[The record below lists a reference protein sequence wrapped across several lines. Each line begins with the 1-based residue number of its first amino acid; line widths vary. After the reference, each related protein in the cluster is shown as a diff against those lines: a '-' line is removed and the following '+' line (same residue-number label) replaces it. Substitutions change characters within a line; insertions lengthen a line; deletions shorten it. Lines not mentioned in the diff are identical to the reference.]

1 MQTKNIG
8 IMAKGSAM
16 GLWKGK
22 KGSSVFYRIWNTNN
36 KEAQGI
42 REYRAEVRNPQ
53 SDGQADQRARL
64 LPAQRIKGALR
75 DIVSRSFQGV
85 PYGSKSRLEFLRQA
99 MRLKEGYP
107 FVTKGYQEPVPGRYI
122 ISRGSLRQISATF
135 NDDIFVTNLT
145 AGQTPMTAD
154 TTIGQLST
162 WILED
167 NVDMLEGDQIT
178 IVGCLCSM
186 PDAPDVSIYEW
197 YYYSFILDPNNN
209 EEVASLN
216 GYRFIG
222 IGKQNDTGKITLFG
236 PEDNL
241 CAAAIIISR
250 LGEDG
255 AYLRSTAQLAV
266 ADFMSVFFSPS
277 QAAVTRASY
286 QTQTSQN
293 STDWPVEEDTR
304 GGGSSVTDGEFTI
317 AGATGTK
324 AGFNGM
330 KCKVRINTLTGSPAA
345 VYVANTSDNTLVDVN
360 GNELT
365 IIPQGGELTYL
376 FKADVPA
383 LASLPSVL
391 YS

>member
-1 MQTKNIG
+1 
-8 IMAKGSAM
+8 M

-75 DIVSRSFQGV
+75 DIVSRSFQGI
-85 PYGSKSRLEFLRQA
+85 PYGSKSRLEFIRQA

-122 ISRGSLRQISATF
+122 ISKGTLRQISATF
-135 NDDIFVTNLT
+135 KNDGFETSLA
-145 AGQTPMTAD
+145 AGDHSTTAD
-154 TTIGQLST
+154 TTIGDLSS
-162 WILED
+162 WILESNPD
-167 NVDMLEGDQIT
+167 LMEGDQIT
-178 IVGCLCSM
+178 IVGCLCSL
-186 PDAPDVSIYEW
+186 PDAPDVSMYEW
-197 YYYSFILDPNNN
+197 HYYSFILDPTNT
-209 EEVASLN
+209 EEVAAFP
-216 GYRFIG
+216 GTDFIAPEVQSTT
-222 IGKQNDTGKITLFG
+222 KKIALYG
-236 PEDNL
+236 PDDNL
-241 CAAAIIISR
+241 AAAAIIISR

-266 ADFMSVFFSPS
+266 ADFMSPFFSPS

-286 QTQTSQN
+286 QTQTTQN

-304 GGGSSVTDGEFTI
+304 GGGSSATDGEFTI
-317 AGATGTK
+317 TGATGTK
-324 AGFNGM
+324 AGFNGK
-330 KCKVRINTLTGSPAA
+330 KCKVRINTLTGSPTA
-345 VYVANTSDNTLVDVN
+345 VYVANTTDNTLVDVN

-365 IIPQGGELTYL
+365 IIPTGGELTYI
-376 FKADVPA
+376 FKSDVPA
-383 LASLPSVL
+383 LASLPAVL

>member
-1 MQTKNIG
+1 
-8 IMAKGSAM
+8 M

-75 DIVSRSFQGV
+75 DIVSRSFQGI
-85 PYGSKSRLEFLRQA
+85 PYGSKSRLEFIRQA

-122 ISRGSLRQISATF
+122 ISRGSLRQITATF
-135 NDDIFVTNLT
+135 SNNIFVTSLK
-145 AGQTPMTAD
+145 AGANTIGPD
-154 TTIGQLST
+154 TTVGTLST
-162 WILED
+162 WILEANID
-167 NVDMLEGDQIT
+167 LMEGDQLT
-178 IVGCLCSM
+178 FVGCLCSL

-197 YYYSFILDPNNN
+197 YYYSIILDPNNTEQIADLKGN
-209 EEVASLN
+209 E
-216 GYRFIG
+216 FIG
-222 IGKQNDTGKITLFG
+222 IAIAANDGGITLNG
-236 PEDNL
+236 PNDNL
-241 CAAAIIISR
+241 CAAAVIISR

-266 ADFMSVFFSPS
+266 ANFMSPFFSPS

-286 QTQTSQN
+286 QTQTTQN

-304 GGGSSVTDGEFTI
+304 GGGSSATDGLYTLS
-317 AGATGTK
+317 GLTGDKATL
-324 AGFNGM
+324 NGR
-330 KCKVRINTLTGSPAA
+330 KCKVRINTLTSAPVA
-345 VYVANTSDNTLVDVN
+345 VYVLTGAAEGGLVGED
-360 GNELT
+360 
-365 IIPQGGELTYL
+365 GGELSYQVGSDFSFL
-376 FKADVPA
+376 VKSDVPA
-383 LASLPSVL
+383 LASLPSINYV
-391 YS
+391 

>member
-1 MQTKNIG
+1 
-8 IMAKGSAM
+8 MAKGSAM

-22 KGSSVFYRIWNTNN
+22 KGSTVFYRIWNTNN
-36 KEAQGI
+36 KEAQGE

-122 ISRGSLRQISATF
+122 ISRGSLRQVTATFDTEGPAFNTSLLISDLEQVDESTTISA
-135 NDDIFVTNLT
+135 
-145 AGQTPMTAD
+145 
-154 TTIGQLST
+154 LST
-162 WILED
+162 ALIDGNADLQ
-167 NVDMLEGDQIT
+167 EGDQIT
-178 IVGCLCSM
+178 FVGCICSL
-186 PDAPDVSIYEW
+186 PDAPDISVYSWQYFSINLDSANTSELSDYVSTN
-197 YYYSFILDPNNN
+197 L
-209 EEVASLN
+209 
-216 GYRFIG
+216 RIG
-222 IGKQNDTGKITLFG
+222 AEGTTLTMYATK
-236 PEDNL
+236 DNL
-241 CAAAIIISR
+241 CACAIIISR
-250 LGEDG
+250 LADDG
-255 AYLRSTAQLAV
+255 MYLRSTAQISV
-266 ADFMSVFFSPS
+266 ADYMSVFFTPS

-286 QTQTSQN
+286 QTQTTQN

-304 GGGSSVTDGEFTI
+304 GGGSSLTDGEFTI

-330 KCKVRINTLTGSPAA
+330 KCKVRINTLTGSPTA
-345 VYVANTSDNTLVDVN
+345 VYVANTTDNTLVDVN
-360 GNELT
+360 GNELS

-376 FKADVPA
+376 FKSDVPA

>member
-1 MQTKNIG
+1 
-8 IMAKGSAM
+8 MAKGSAM

-22 KGSSVFYRIWNTNN
+22 KGSSVFYSIWNSNN
-36 KEAQGI
+36 KEKQGI

-75 DIVSRSFQGV
+75 DIVSRSFQGI
-85 PYGSKSRLEFLRQA
+85 PYGSKSRLEFIRQA

-107 FVTKGYQEPVPGRYI
+107 FLTKGYQEPVPGRYI
-122 ISRGSLRQISATF
+122 ISRGSLRQVALTWDQAGPS
-135 NDDIFVTNLT
+135 FVSTLMID
-145 AGQTPMTAD
+145 GLEQVD
-154 TTIGQLST
+154 EETTIGALST
-162 WILED
+162 AIID
-167 NVDMLEGDQIT
+167 GNVDLQAGDQIT
-178 IVGCLCSM
+178 FVGCLCSL
-186 PDAPDVSIYEW
+186 PDTPDVSM
-197 YYYSFILDPNNN
+197 YSWEYFSFNLDPNNTAELRDYHSTNLLIGN
-209 EEVASLN
+209 EGNA
-216 GYRFIG
+216 
-222 IGKQNDTGKITLFG
+222 ITLVSLK
-236 PEDNL
+236 DDI
-241 CAAAIIISR
+241 CAGAIIISR

-266 ADFMSVFFSPS
+266 ADFMSPFFSPS

-286 QTQTSQN
+286 QTKTTQN

-330 KCKVRINTLTGSPAA
+330 KCKVRINTLTGLPTA
-345 VYVANTSDNTLVDVN
+345 VYVANTADNTLVDVN
-360 GNELT
+360 GNELS

-376 FKADVPA
+376 FKSDVPA

>member
-1 MQTKNIG
+1 
-8 IMAKGSAM
+8 M

-75 DIVSRSFQGV
+75 DIVSRSFQGI
-85 PYGSKSRLEFLRQA
+85 PYGSKSRLEFIRQA

-122 ISRGSLRQISATF
+122 ISRGSLRQITATF
-135 NDDIFVTNLT
+135 SDDAFVTSLT
-145 AGQTPMTAD
+145 AGQTSMTAE
-154 TTIGQLST
+154 TTIGTLST
-162 WILED
+162 DILAE
-167 NVDMLEGDQIT
+167 NVDLAEGDQIT
-178 IVGCLCSM
+178 IVGCLCSL
-186 PDAPDVSIYEW
+186 PDAPDVSVYEW
-197 YYYSFILDPNNN
+197 FYYSFILDPNST
-209 EEVASLN
+209 EEVVSLP
-216 GYRFIG
+216 GYNFID
-222 IGKQNDTGKITLFG
+222 ITKQADTGKIILSG
-236 PEDNL
+236 RDDNL

-266 ADFMSVFFSPS
+266 ADYMSVFFSPS

-286 QTQTSQN
+286 QTQTTQN

-304 GGGSSVTDGEFTI
+304 GGGGSSVTDGLYTI
-317 AGATGTK
+317 SGLTGDKATL
-324 AGFNGM
+324 NGR
-330 KCKVRINTLTGSPAA
+330 KCKVRINTLTSAPVA
-345 VYVANTSDNTLVDVN
+345 VYVLTGANEGGLVGED
-360 GNELT
+360 
-365 IIPQGGELTYL
+365 GGELSYQTGGSFSYL
-376 FKADVPA
+376 VKSDVPA
-383 LASLPSVL
+383 LASLPSVV
-391 YS
+391 YG